1 MFRTALPFFS
11 LLVLGFS
18 VCLCA
23 AEPDLANYPRS
34 QGEIKA
40 MIQMLAPKKGTGAS
54 VENEY
59 MQRLKQHRYIV
70 GVPYEELTWD
80 ETDANLAKHAAIV
93 DAKLNKLT
101 HNPEHPPGMSD
112 ADYELGKEGAGQ
124 SNLFEGL
131 TVPTRCVDEWMDDSD
146 KSNIDRVGHRR
157 WCINPSMLKTGFGA
171 SGNFAAMFAFDKSNK
186 NVPDCDF
193 VTYPARGYMPIQFF
207 GSKYAWSVSPNMSKF
222 EVPVQ
227 ADISVAI
234 QAVDSELKPVTG
246 SAPLKLDYYHVDTG
260 GFGSGPAI
268 IFRPDSFKFDHDS
281 IFRVDITGLK
291 LKNGGAAPLS
301 YIVHFVNLQKIPDSP
316 ETTAVYTR
324 YFKPRFAAA
333 QALADRVDQWQA
345 LNELYDDEGLKLTEP
360 AFVATVTKALTELNK
375 EPTLRREQ
383 EALTRYKSISDADKK
398 TPKKKD
404 KKDDTARVQIALA
417 YRGLAENYK
426 ETRAGKKAAEE
437 FERWKKEI
445 Q

>member
-1 MFRTALPFFS
+1 MFRAALSCIAS
-11 LLVLGFS
+11 LTMGVWG
-18 VCLCA
+18 CLCA
-23 AEPDLANYPRS
+23 AEPDPANYPRS

-40 MIQMLAPKKGTGAS
+40 MIQMLAPKKGAGAS

-59 MQRLKQHRYIV
+59 MQRLKQYRFIA
-70 GVPYEELTWD
+70 GVPYEDLTWD
-80 ETDANLAKHAAIV
+80 ETDATLAKHAAIV

-171 SGNFAAMFAFDKSNK
+171 SGNFAAMFAFDTSNK
-186 NVPDCDF
+186 NVPDWDF
-193 VTYPARGYMPIQFF
+193 VAYPARGYMPIQFF
-207 GSKYAWSVSPNMSKF
+207 GNKYAWSVSPNMSKF
-222 EVPVQ
+222 EAPVQ
-227 ADISVAI
+227 ADIKVAI
-234 QAVDSELKPVTG
+234 QAVDSKLKPVTG

-268 IFRPDSFKFDHDS
+268 IFRPDSFKLDHDS
-281 IFRVDITGLK
+281 IFQVDITGLK
-291 LKNGGAAPLS
+291 LKNGSAAPLS
-301 YIVHFVNLQKIPDSP
+301 YVVHFVNLQKIPDGP
-316 ETTAVYTR
+316 ESTAVYTR

-333 QALADRVDQWQA
+333 QALADRVDQWQS
-345 LNELYDDEGLKLTEP
+345 LNELYDDENLKLTEP
-360 AFVATVTKALTELNK
+360 AFVASVTKALVVLNK
-375 EPTLRREQ
+375 DPSLRREQ
-383 EALTRYKSISDADKK
+383 EALTRYKSINDADKR

-426 ETRAGKKAAEE
+426 ETRAGKKAVEDY
-437 FERWKKEI
+437 ERLKNDV